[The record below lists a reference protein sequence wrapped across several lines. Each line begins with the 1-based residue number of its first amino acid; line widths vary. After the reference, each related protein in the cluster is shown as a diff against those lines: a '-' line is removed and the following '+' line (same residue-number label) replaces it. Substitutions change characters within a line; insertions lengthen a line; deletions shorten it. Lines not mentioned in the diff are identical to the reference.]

1 MEKLNYKI
9 SSRATILLGRESVS
23 RIDSAVIELVKNT
36 YDADA
41 SFCLLCFDAEH
52 DAIYIIDNGTGMTRD
67 TVENC
72 WMLIG
77 TDNKKSDFNSL
88 KGRVKSGEKG
98 IGRFALDRL
107 GSFCDM
113 YTQNDPNGPTI
124 HWQTAWT
131 QFEESGKLLDDMS
144 ATIEYLPNCYA
155 SYLPRSIQDNM
166 QLISKKF
173 MLATFEKG
181 TFFKITG
188 LRDKWDEKFRN
199 AIQSSL
205 GYLLPPSIHDDFNIA
220 VMSGINSKYEL
231 IENDI
236 TDEYDYKIRAKFDGQ
251 SFQITIDRNE
261 FDINRMPAELFKM
274 ERFQVYPYR
283 REDFVNRVIHKNLSI
298 TELLSNNDLK
308 KIEAIKAIGAF
319 TFEYTFMKLQS
330 NEDSR
335 ELLFTKEI
343 SKMRGKW
350 MKLHAGIKVYRD
362 SFWIRPYGEI
372 NGKYDWLGLDARKS
386 RNPTAVTHAGE
397 SWTVRNAQ
405 GYGVVSISR
414 VYNPSIVDMS
424 SREGLIEN
432 DTYHE
437 LQEVLIAIISQFE
450 HDRSYIARTLKL
462 YSDSINRKENVKQ
475 EGQAIAKKILEQSS
489 SSGEG
494 YEEGDQYNQTK
505 RLAEAVQYYQEER
518 EELVSEISLL
528 RSLATNGLITSAIV
542 HDLKSIQSQLV
553 NRVGTFK
560 RAIETDDEML
570 ISRHLTDLNNNDDF
584 LKAWISVIT
593 TQTRADKRKRTKHD
607 LVSLVVNTVST
618 LNPILARKKIKIDIQ
633 ADNNSF
639 ERRVFPI
646 DIESIVYNLIINSME
661 AFEGSDIEQR
671 CIRIR
676 LSCDDYFDLVY
687 SDNGKGIDSTTF
699 SDPYDIFKFGTTSKV
714 DSNGDKIGTG
724 LGMYIVSSTL
734 REYNS
739 SPKLVKWKGCFE
751 MQFSI
756 GK

>member
-1 MEKLNYKI
+1 
-9 SSRATILLGRESVS
+9 
-23 RIDSAVIELVKNT
+23 
-36 YDADA
+36 
-41 SFCLLCFDAEH
+41 
-52 DAIYIIDNGTGMTRD
+52 
-67 TVENC
+67 
-72 WMLIG
+72 
-77 TDNKKSDFNSL
+77 
-88 KGRVKSGEKG
+88 
-98 IGRFALDRL
+98 
-107 GSFCDM
+107 
-113 YTQNDPNGPTI
+113 
-124 HWQTAWT
+124 
-131 QFEESGKLLDDMS
+131 
-144 ATIEYLPNCYA
+144 
-155 SYLPRSIQDNM
+155 
-166 QLISKKF
+166 
-173 MLATFEKG
+173 
-181 TFFKITG
+181 
-188 LRDKWDEKFRN
+188 
-199 AIQSSL
+199 
-205 GYLLPPSIHDDFNIA
+205 
-220 VMSGINSKYEL
+220 
-231 IENDI
+231 
-236 TDEYDYKIRAKFDGQ
+236 
-251 SFQITIDRNE
+251 
-261 FDINRMPAELFKM
+261 
-274 ERFQVYPYR
+274 
-283 REDFVNRVIHKNLSI
+283 
-298 TELLSNNDLK
+298 
-308 KIEAIKAIGAF
+308 
-319 TFEYTFMKLQS
+319 
-330 NEDSR
+330 
-335 ELLFTKEI
+335 
-343 SKMRGKW
+343 MRGKW

-646 DIESIVYNLIINSME
+646 DIESIVYNLIINSIKIIPWRML
-661 AFEGSDIEQR
+661 ANNF
-671 CIRIR
+671 
-676 LSCDDYFDLVY
+676 
-687 SDNGKGIDSTTF
+687 GKQ
-699 SDPYDIFKFGTTSKV
+699 KKV
-714 DSNGDKIGTG
+714 ES
-724 LGMYIVSSTL
+724 
-734 REYNS
+734 
-739 SPKLVKWKGCFE
+739 
-751 MQFSI
+751 
-756 GK
+756 